1 MLYLCRNYNIY
12 DIYMQNLTS
21 VEKRLIRNI
30 MADPNAGT
38 PKLAERVGMSTTAC
52 WRKIEKLQQ
61 LGIIK
66 GFVANINWRRLGYEL
81 EVSLRITLD
90 KTQKD
95 AFETFLVGAR
105 KIKEVNEIQT
115 FLGRVD
121 VRLNILAKNLEHYQS
136 IYRDEILKLPC
147 ISEVEALMLISDIKK
162 TNTLPV

>member
-1 MLYLCRNYNIY
+1 MLYLCRNENIY

-30 MADPNAGT
+30 MDDPNAGT
-38 PKLAERVGMSTTAC
+38 AKLAERVGMSTTAC

-136 IYRDEILKLPC
+136 IYRDEILKLPY

>member
-1 MLYLCRNYNIY
+1 
-12 DIYMQNLTS
+12 MQNLTS

-30 MADPNAGT
+30 MDDPNAGT
-38 PKLAERVGMSTTAC
+38 AKLAERVGMSTTAC

-66 GFVANINWRRLGYEL
+66 GLVANINWRRLGYEL

-121 VRLNILAKNLEHYQS
+121 VR
-136 IYRDEILKLPC
+136 
-147 ISEVEALMLISDIKK
+147 
-162 TNTLPV
+162 

>member
-1 MLYLCRNYNIY
+1 
-12 DIYMQNLTS
+12 MQNLTS
-21 VEKRLIRNI
+21 AEKRLIRNI
-30 MADPNAGT
+30 MDDPNAGT
-38 PKLAERVGMSTTAC
+38 AKLAERVGMSTTAC

-121 VRLNILAKNLEHYQS
+121 VRLNILAKNFF
-136 IYRDEILKLPC
+136 IWKNLKC
-147 ISEVEALMLISDIKK
+147 
-162 TNTLPV
+162 

>member
-1 MLYLCRNYNIY
+1 MLYLCRNENIY

-30 MADPNAGT
+30 MDDPNAGT
-38 PKLAERVGMSTTAC
+38 AKLAERVGMSTTAC
-52 WRKIEKLQQ
+52 WRKIEKLRQ

-136 IYRDEILKLPC
+136 IYRDEILKLPY

>member
-1 MLYLCRNYNIY
+1 
-12 DIYMQNLTS
+12 MQNLTS

-136 IYRDEILKLPC
+136 IYRDEILKLPY

>member
-1 MLYLCRNYNIY
+1 
-12 DIYMQNLTS
+12 
-21 VEKRLIRNI
+21 
-30 MADPNAGT
+30 
-38 PKLAERVGMSTTAC
+38 MSTTAC
-52 WRKIEKLQQ
+52 WRKIEKLHQ

-147 ISEVEALMLISDIKK
+147 ISEVEELMLISDIKK